1 MLPEEKEILQKLRL
15 ENIKLN
21 KMVFPE
27 HKLLDI
33 GDKIVKL
40 IQKTYQLNRNSFEG
54 YRNYLIVNFFHIF
67 ILFF

>member
-40 IQKTYQLNRNSFEG
+40 I
-54 YRNYLIVNFFHIF
+54 
-67 ILFF
+67 